1 MLAGVTEGENTYSYT
16 YDENGIRTSKT
27 VNGVKT
33 LYNTYGGMVLSQSD
47 GTNTMYFQYNS
58 SGKPVG
64 FVYNGTQ
71 YYYITNALGDI
82 VALTDANGNVFA
94 EYIYNEWGEVLSVL
108 LIDELYSDIANAN
121 PLRYRGYYYDNET
134 GYYYLQSRYYD
145 PQICRFINADSF
157 NYINTS
163 SRISIN
169 AYAYCEN
176 DPINFVDPTGYEES
190 NIAEAIF
197 KALCL
202 AIEIDGITRLF
213 EDIYQAFVDIDFD
226 LDIWYES
233 LNINTRDVINTF
245 ILYST
250 TMIND
255 LYYSALS
262 IISISALEKGIKQL
276 IDNPKNL
283 DDVQELIPDF
293 KKTKIAPVV
302 SGIAAAYDVF
312 MDLDSGKITGAQAFS
327 LLMLNLVDPLLKL
340 LPLEKFGIWGT
351 ASEAGAYFLAIYYKM
366 INFEFFG

>member
-94 EYIYNEWGEVLSVL
+94 EYIYNEWGEVLSIM
-108 LIDELYSDIANAN
+108 LIDESYSDIANAN

-145 PQICRFINADSF
+145 TQICRFINADSF
-157 NYINTS
+157 NFINAS
-163 SRISIN
+163 SRISTN

-176 DPINFVDPTGYEES
+176 DPINYVDPTGCLFAEIAAGLATVATYMLVYFVFVIIVIALMPMIGEISSLDFGELALPSISVPSVSIPTSAAQADAEIRDKIKNNDDNYYWEATRIFNYVVIGKELSYIEATERVHS
-190 NIAEAIF
+190 NKDVFAVSKHA
-197 KALCL
+197 AYSL
-202 AIEIDGITRLF
+202 AKSASGGIEPVGPEIDKGKEGVLGYYYHYHTYNRI
-213 EDIYQAFVDIDFD
+213 
-226 LDIWYES
+226 YES
-233 LNINTRDVINTF
+233 HIF
-245 ILYST
+245 YIL
-250 TMIND
+250 
-255 LYYSALS
+255 
-262 IISISALEKGIKQL
+262 
-276 IDNPKNL
+276 
-283 DDVQELIPDF
+283 
-293 KKTKIAPVV
+293 
-302 SGIAAAYDVF
+302 
-312 MDLDSGKITGAQAFS
+312 
-327 LLMLNLVDPLLKL
+327 
-340 LPLEKFGIWGT
+340 
-351 ASEAGAYFLAIYYKM
+351 
-366 INFEFFG
+366 